1 MSLTKSQTCYVLLG
15 VVFIALLFMKY
26 YIVKDSYDG
35 FQAGVD
41 TFTMYYASW
50 CPHCKDVKP
59 IFKSWG
65 SDKGSIQVNGKTVF
79 VKLVEEQEM
88 KSDDPN
94 KGIVRGYP
102 TFILN
107 RAGNAQGIEFDG
119 ERSPEGWAGW
129 LGTKL

>member
-1 MSLTKSQTCYVLLG
+1 MNKSQTCYILLG
-15 VVFIALLFMKY
+15 VIFAVLLIMKY
-26 YIVKDSYDG
+26 NVIRDSYDG
-35 FQAGVD
+35 FQSGVD
-41 TFTMYYASW
+41 TFTMYYATW

-59 IFKSWG
+59 VFKSWG
-65 SDKGSIQVNGKTVF
+65 ADKGSVQINGKTVF

-107 RAGNAQGIEFDG
+107 RAGNAQGMEFDG
-119 ERSPEGWAGW
+119 PRSPEGWAGW
-129 LGTKL
+129 LGSKI